1 MKQRNYVAKYAQTS
15 GSGRHKRKDK
25 SMSYKNQEDWVHIDD
40 YNDEIQKLEDR
51 ISELETVNRDMRDDE
66 VTVLSDIMLI
76 RDHYSDYSDVKE
88 ELDYIIKAH
97 DHSVRRKAQE
107 YLMKAYPKRTWGED
121 LWVAGDLLEQQ
132 IV

>member
-40 YNDEIQKLEDR
+40 YNDEIQKL
-51 ISELETVNRDMRDDE
+51 
-66 VTVLSDIMLI
+66 DIMLI

>member
-1 MKQRNYVAKYAQTS
+1 MKIRNYVAKHAQRS

-25 SMSYKNQEDWVHIDD
+25 SMSYTYQEDWVHIDD
-40 YNDEIQKLEDR
+40 YNAEIQKLEDR

-66 VTVLSDIMLI
+66 ITVLSDIMLI
-76 RDHYSDYSDVKE
+76 RDHYSDYSDVRE

-97 DHSVRRKAQE
+97 DKSARQKAQE

-121 LWVAGDLLEQQ
+121 LWLVG
-132 IV
+132 